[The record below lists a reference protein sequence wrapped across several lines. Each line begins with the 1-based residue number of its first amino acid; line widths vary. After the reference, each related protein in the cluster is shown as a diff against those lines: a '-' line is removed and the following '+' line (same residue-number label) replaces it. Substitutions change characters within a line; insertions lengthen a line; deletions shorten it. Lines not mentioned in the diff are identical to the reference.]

1 MVTHEPNAIL
11 TGGPGFLPE
20 TERLRYVPD
29 IGSKFRLLNGNRWEH
44 FEPTAKLIRRQGRDL
59 VVFIWSRHTYVAE

>member
-1 MVTHEPNAIL
+1 MVTQEPNALL
-11 TGGPGFLPE
+11 TGGPGFLPD

-29 IGSKFRLLNGNRWEH
+29 TARKFRLLNGNRWEH
-44 FEPTAKLIRRQGRDL
+44 FEPTPRRVRKQGREV